1 MYQIIL
7 KSLYFMTF
15 FDILYCFCTNF
26 EKLGSKIG
34 IRKKIRFFSWS
45 KSFFEICTKRIQDME
60 KFIKDVTIYSKVTL
74 FYDIFRY
81 LVSFSY
87 KFWKSGFKNWN
98 QEKNLSILMVHTYMK
113 SVSVWR
119 LCRMSINL
127 IGRATDIKSTA
138 SSCRSVSDR
147 HLFFLFW
154 EWSVGIKL
162 TDRQK
167 KWSVGRRPTYF
178 WKIMPTF
185 APHIQLTIQCIQEI
199 NRVL

>member
-1 MYQIIL
+1 M
-7 KSLYFMTF
+7 
-15 FDILYCFCTNF
+15 
-26 EKLGSKIG
+26 
-34 IRKKIRFFSWS
+34 
-45 KSFFEICTKRIQDME
+45 
-60 KFIKDVTIYSKVTL
+60 KDVTIHSKVTL

-87 KFWKSGFKNWN
+87 KFRKSGFENWN

-119 LCRMSINL
+119 IGRMSVNL

-138 SSCRSVSDR
+138 SSCRSVPDR
-147 HLFFLFW
+147 HIFKKSR

-167 KWSVGRRPTYF
+167 KWSVVRRPTYF
-178 WKIMPTF
+178 WKLLPTF
-185 APHIQLTIQCIQEI
+185 ASEQLWVYQRLCRPNNMSSEKHG
-199 NRVL
+199 V